1 MAKKPINQSIPPNP
15 HPVLPPPN
23 MPAPKTKRG
32 DETRNALV
40 NLLEAVDGAQQM
52 KDTGSP
58 QEKVMEHLQLAIA
71 DFMISPGIRCDQ
83 GAIGFGITLNR
94 IVVEAK
100 YSDAFGS
107 YEVTYTARRF
117 D

>member
-1 MAKKPINQSIPPNP
+1 MAKKPTEPT
-15 HPVLPPPN
+15 
-23 MPAPKTKRG
+23 PAPKRG
-32 DETRNALV
+32 DESRNALV

-52 KDTGSP
+52 KDNGFFQDKT
-58 QEKVMEHLQLAIA
+58 MNYLQAA
-71 DFMISPGIRCDQ
+71 VETFVATPGIYCDRN
-83 GAIGFGITLNR
+83 GVGYGITLNR
-94 IVVEAK
+94 IVIEAK

>member
-1 MAKKPINQSIPPNP
+1 MAKKHPTNPNIPANP
-15 HPVLPPPN
+15 HPVQPPAN
-23 MPAPKTKRG
+23 MPAPKRG

-40 NLLEAVDGAQQM
+40 NLLEAVDGAQMM
-52 KDTGSP
+52 KDKGEH

-71 DFMISPGIRCDQ
+71 DFMISPGIHCDV

-100 YSDAFGS
+100 YSDDSGA

>member
-1 MAKKPINQSIPPNP
+1 MAKKTNTPQP
-15 HPVLPPPN
+15 
-23 MPAPKTKRG
+23 KRG

-40 NLLEAVDGAQQM
+40 NLLECVDGAQQM
-52 KDTGSP
+52 KDAG
-58 QEKVMEHLQLAIA
+58 EKEAKVMEYLQLAIA

-100 YSDAFGS
+100 YSDDSGS
-107 YEVTYTARRF
+107 YEVTYTAKRF
-117 D
+117 

>member
-1 MAKKPINQSIPPNP
+1 MTKKPNIPANP
-15 HPVLPPPN
+15 HPVKAPANL
-23 MPAPKTKRG
+23 PAPRVTKRG
-32 DETRNALV
+32 DETRNTLV

-52 KDTGSP
+52 KDSGET
-58 QEKVMEHLQLAIA
+58 QEKVMEFLQLAIA

-100 YSDAFGS
+100 YSDEFGS
-107 YEVTYTARRF
+107 YEVTYTAKRF